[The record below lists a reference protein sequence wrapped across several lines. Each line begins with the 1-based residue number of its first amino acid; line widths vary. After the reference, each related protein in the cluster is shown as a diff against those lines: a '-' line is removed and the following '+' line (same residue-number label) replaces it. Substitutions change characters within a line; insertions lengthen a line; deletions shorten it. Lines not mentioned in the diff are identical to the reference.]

1 MNGWIQR
8 MVVASL
14 LCGLTWVGSAQAEGG
29 RIIFSGAVVVPT
41 CAANESGAGVMTAV
55 RVPATHQFI
64 CNGKRGTARDSASA
78 ASYGLSV
85 VSLGRAQSTGNPLL
99 EYFAGYLG
107 SSQAVDARIIT
118 RTYE

>member
-14 LCGLTWVGSAQAEGG
+14 LCGLTGVGSAQAEGG

-41 CAANESGAGVMTAV
+41 CAASNDRADLMAANSES
-55 RVPATHQFI
+55 ATRQLS
-64 CNGKRGTARDSASA
+64 CDGKRQVVRGDTDV

-85 VSLGRAQSTGNPLL
+85 VPLSGAQTNGNPLL
-99 EYFAGYLG
+99 EYFTGYL
-107 SSQAVDARIIT
+107 SPAHAVAAKMIT